1 MRFGSV
7 AFIFVLFHLTFMI
20 MPVAAQELEL
30 SQMELEMSQITPA
43 LITVA
48 LKTQFFLDLTSDLQ
62 ITADQTTKLQDLLFQ
77 AELSDSRF
85 SADLRIAGAQ
95 IERLLAEPKVDLT
108 ALQQM
113 LEKRHQLAAQSD
125 FSTLKFVVSA
135 IQILSH
141 EQHIKSIPAFRKWL
155 KEKGEIQND
164 LKNSL
169 EQTLKY

>member
-1 MRFGSV
+1 MRFRILASIVV
-7 AFIFVLFHLTFMI
+7 ALHLTLMI
-20 MPVAAQELEL
+20 MPVAAQEL
-30 SQMELEMSQITPA
+30 SQMGLEMSQITPA
-43 LITVA
+43 LITIA

-62 ITADQTTKLQDLLFQ
+62 ITADQTAKLQDLLFQ

-113 LEKRHQLAAQSD
+113 LGKRHQLAAQSD

-135 IQILSH
+135 IEILIH
-141 EQHIKSIPAFRKWL
+141 EQHIKSIPALGNGLRK
-155 KEKGEIQND
+155 KEKCRRI
-164 LKNSL
+164 
-169 EQTLKY
+169 

>member
-1 MRFGSV
+1 MKFRS
-7 AFIFVLFHLTFMI
+7 LTFI
-20 MPVAAQELEL
+20 VVACSLTFTGMPAFAQEMP
-30 SQMELEMSQITPA
+30 QIDLEMSQITPA
-43 LITVA
+43 LITIA
-48 LKTQFFLDLTSDLQ
+48 SKTQFFLDLTSDLQ
-62 ITADQTTKLQDLLFQ
+62 ITADQITKLQDLLFQ

-95 IERLLAEPKVDLT
+95 IERLLAEPKVDLK

-125 FSTLKFVVSA
+125 FSTLKFVISA

-164 LKNSL
+164 LKDSL
-169 EQTLKY
+169 EESLKS

>member
-7 AFIFVLFHLTFMI
+7 VFIFFLFHLMFMI
-20 MPVAAQELEL
+20 MPAAAQEL

-77 AELSDSRF
+77 TELSDSRF

-125 FSTLKFVVSA
+125 FSTLKSIVSA

-155 KEKGEIQND
+155 KEKGETQND
-164 LKNSL
+164 QKDSL
-169 EQTLKY
+169 EQTFK

>member
-1 MRFGSV
+1 MKFGSV
-7 AFIFVLFHLTFMI
+7 AFIFFLFHLTFTV
-20 MPVAAQELEL
+20 MPAAAQEL

-135 IQILSH
+135 IEILSH
-141 EQHIKSIPAFRKWL
+141 EQHIKSIPVFRKWL